1 MTPMNMKASWIV
13 ALGFGV
19 IILSS
24 CERPMTLETKVYED
38 GTFYKTIVFEKA
50 DSSLVQQ
57 NVFGI
62 NAQRGWS
69 ASMKELPDQKKDNND
84 RFHITFNKHFNSLT
98 EMNADLNSS
107 SDTLFQIKSTFDKK
121 FKWFYTYIRYTETFT
136 PINRFKM
143 LPITD
148 YINKEDLQFIERLPS
163 EGSSISKADSV
174 FLQTLNQKIVDQY
187 GNMAIFNEQ
196 YDILIKLLKM
206 NNVEAKWFDT
216 LAIKRDYI
224 YNHIDK
230 MKGDP
235 SLAMEMADSLQIPL
249 PREKAMKD
257 AAVLSK
263 DFNSRLAFMGFA
275 KDGKYTNGIEMPW
288 QVVETNADSVSG
300 NKLFWHPVVTK
311 FLVTEYVMFAESR
324 KLNLWTIVASASF
337 LLLTFFALLR
347 NRK

>member
-1 MTPMNMKASWIV
+1 MSMKTSWIV
-13 ALGFGV
+13 ALGVGV
-19 IILSS
+19 IVLSS

-38 GTFYKTIVFEKA
+38 GTFDKTIVFEKS
-50 DSSLVQQ
+50 DSSIVQQ

-62 NAQRGWS
+62 NTQHGWS
-69 ASMKELPDQKKDNND
+69 ATVNELPNEKKDNKD
-84 RFHITFNKHFNSLT
+84 RFHITFNKHFNSLE
-98 EMNADLNSS
+98 EMNAELNSS
-107 SDTLFQIKSTFDKK
+107 LDTLFQIKSTFEKK

-136 PINRFKM
+136 HINRFKM
-143 LPITD
+143 LPVTD
-148 YINKEDLQFIERLPS
+148 YINKEDFQFIERLPS

-174 FLQTLNQKIVDQY
+174 FLQTLNEKIIDQY

-196 YDILIKLLKM
+196 YDILIRLLKK
-206 NNVEAKWFDT
+206 NNMEARWFDT
-216 LAIKRDYI
+216 LARKREFI
-224 YNHIDK
+224 YDHIDK

-235 SLAMEMADSLQIPL
+235 SVAMEMADSLQIPL

-257 AAVLSK
+257 AAELSK

-311 FLVTEYVMFAESR
+311 FLVTEYVMYAESR

-337 LLLTFFALLR
+337 LLLTFLALLR
-347 NRK
+347 KRK